1 MSDNE
6 QKAGK
11 LPDAAIEA
19 LTKGRKIEAVK
30 ILRREWNIDL
40 KEAKDAVD
48 QYLSLVNSSQVVRR
62 APTTE
67 AGTGRLLWVIFVVI
81 VVVTGYYMWANT

>member
-40 KEAKDAVD
+40 KDAKDAVD
-48 QYLSLVNSSQVVRR
+48 QYQSLVNHR
-62 APTTE
+62 
-67 AGTGRLLWVIFVVI
+67 
-81 VVVTGYYMWANT
+81 